1 MTLWFLGVWVLLS
14 LFKQTTRWNVRPRT
28 PAVSSR
34 QRAQSSFDCSEIIR
48 CSSGV
53 SIRHFRQC
61 LSNQVPSVLMKCVTG
76 VSWVWQVW
84 REECGRSVP
93 EETVQASK
101 SVGHHRWCVP
111 YFKSWDISLNFSI
124 HVSNI
129 DFIDHFSENELLFV
143 STRPTF
149 LSFFGTAD
157 FTFCVLHSS
166 FDKTVKNVIK
176 LWWTYW
182 LFWHSTDKTTN
193 WWYYIRLDKHTALGL
208 RVVL

>member
-1 MTLWFLGVWVLLS
+1 MTACCLLSDYSLWLYDCWGGLGLLS
-14 LFKQTTRWNVRPRT
+14 LFKQTTRWNVRPWT

-34 QRAQSSFDCSEIIR
+34 QRAQIKIIR
-48 CSSGV
+48 CCSVV
-53 SIRHFRQC
+53 SLRHFMQC

-76 VSWVWQVW
+76 VSRAWQVW

-124 HVSNI
+124 HASNI

-143 STRPTF
+143 STRPLGWFLMMFLTF
-149 LSFFGTAD
+149 QCFFGTAD
-157 FTFCVLHSS
+157 FTFWVLNSS
-166 FDKTVKNVIK
+166 FDEIVKDI
-176 LWWTYW
+176 L
-182 LFWHSTDKTTN
+182 
-193 WWYYIRLDKHTALGL
+193 
-208 RVVL
+208 VVLTFCR